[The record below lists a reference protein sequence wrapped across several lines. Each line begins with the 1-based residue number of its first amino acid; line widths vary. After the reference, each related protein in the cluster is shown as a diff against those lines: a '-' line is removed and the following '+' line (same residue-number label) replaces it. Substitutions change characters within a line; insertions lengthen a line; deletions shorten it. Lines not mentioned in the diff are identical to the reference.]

1 MSGGPPSSADPIA
14 VAIVGGGI
22 IGHNHAAAIL
32 RHPRLRVAAVVD
44 PDAVARKAL
53 ADRIA
58 QASPAGPSAQAEPR
72 LQAGPPLQY
81 ETLTATLADCAV
93 DLVAVCT
100 PSGLHVEAAEEALA
114 AQRHVLIEKP
124 LDVSLPRA
132 RHLSR
137 LAADAEKR
145 GLVATV
151 VSQHRFDP
159 ASIAVASAV
168 ADGRFGR
175 ITSAVASVAW
185 WRAQSYYDSA
195 HWRGTWALDGGGAV
209 MNQGV
214 HTVDLLV
221 WLLGQPTE
229 VFAHTGRLAHDGIE
243 VEDVAVATIRFPA
256 GALGVL
262 HVTTAAYPGTAV
274 RLQIHGSRGSAVI
287 HDDQLEYFHAAG
299 DGDADNQAAG
309 VVPAEELRGAQK
321 SPDSFVIGHLRQ
333 YHDVVDAIDRRRPAK
348 VRVDDGLAALAVV
361 KALYLSATLA
371 RPIAVAK
378 VLDGAFDNVD
388 VATGEGTEYQ

>member
-1 MSGGPPSSADPIA
+1 MSGGPPGSAGQIASAPIA
-14 VAIVGGGI
+14 VAVVGGGI

-32 RHPRLRVAAVVD
+32 RQPRLRVVAVIDV
-44 PDAVARKAL
+44 DAVARKAL

-58 QASPAGPSAQAEPR
+58 ETSPAGPPA
-72 LQAGPPLQY
+72 QY
-81 ETLTATLADCAV
+81 ETLTAALAGCAV
-93 DLVAVCT
+93 DLVAICT

-114 AQRHVLIEKP
+114 AQKHVLIEKP

-132 RHLSR
+132 RHLHR
-137 LAADAEKR
+137 LAVDAEQR
-145 GLVATV
+145 GLVASV

-159 ASIAVASAV
+159 ASIAVAGAL
-168 ADGRFGR
+168 ADGRLGR

-185 WRAQSYYDSA
+185 WRSQSYYDSA
-195 HWRGTWALDGGGAV
+195 QWRGTWALDGGGAV

-243 VEDVAVATIRFPA
+243 VEDVAVATIRFPT

-262 HVTTAAYPGTAV
+262 HMTTAAYPGLAV

-287 HDDQLEYFHAAG
+287 HDDQLEYFHATG
-299 DGDADNQAAG
+299 DGRADEPGDPDNQAAR
-309 VVPAEELRGAQK
+309 VVPAEELSGARK
-321 SPDSFVIGHLRQ
+321 PPDNFVIGHLRQ

-348 VRVDDGLAALAVV
+348 VRVDDALRALAVV

-371 RPIAVAK
+371 RPIAVGD
-378 VLDGAFDNVD
+378 VLDGAFDDVD
-388 VATGEGTEYQ
+388 VATGEGAEQQ